1 MPSEYKQTL
10 YACYLGYITQAIN
23 NNLAPLFFVVFHDQ
37 FGLSFETLGRL
48 VLLNFGTQ
56 IVSDIV
62 AVKYVD
68 RIGYRVAAVIAHVM
82 CFVGIFCLGL
92 LPLIMSN
99 ILLALTIAVV
109 ISAWGGGI
117 TEVIISPIA
126 ESLPT
131 KAKAATMSLLHS
143 FYCWGQMVVVVLTTA
158 CVWVFGTE
166 IWYLL
171 PMIWA
176 VIPLYNIF
184 KFRRVPLLSL
194 VPEGEELPIPQLL
207 RSPGFRLALVLMLA
221 AGASELTM
229 SQWSSLFA
237 EVGLGVPKLVGDL
250 VGPALFALFMGIGR
264 TIYGLWGQQ
273 INLQRTL
280 QAGSL
285 LCIVCYLAAVFSSIP
300 LLALLGAAFCGLS
313 VSLMWPGTFSLT
325 SARFPKGGT
334 AMFGILAICGDLG
347 GSIGPWLTGFI
358 SDLSQRSAF
367 VESIGLARGV
377 GLEQVGLR
385 VGLLMGI
392 VFPVLMFFGIKA
404 MGRRSEGV

>member
-37 FGLSFETLGRL
+37 FGLSFEMLGRL

-158 CVWVFGTE
+158 CVWVLISWVTACE
-166 IWYLL
+166 ML
-171 PMIWA
+171 PTPIQC
-176 VIPLYNIF
+176 
-184 KFRRVPLLSL
+184 RRL
-194 VPEGEELPIPQLL
+194 
-207 RSPGFRLALVLMLA
+207 
-221 AGASELTM
+221 
-229 SQWSSLFA
+229 
-237 EVGLGVPKLVGDL
+237 
-250 VGPALFALFMGIGR
+250 
-264 TIYGLWGQQ
+264 
-273 INLQRTL
+273 
-280 QAGSL
+280 
-285 LCIVCYLAAVFSSIP
+285 
-300 LLALLGAAFCGLS
+300 
-313 VSLMWPGTFSLT
+313 
-325 SARFPKGGT
+325 
-334 AMFGILAICGDLG
+334 
-347 GSIGPWLTGFI
+347 
-358 SDLSQRSAF
+358 
-367 VESIGLARGV
+367 
-377 GLEQVGLR
+377 
-385 VGLLMGI
+385 
-392 VFPVLMFFGIKA
+392 
-404 MGRRSEGV
+404 